1 MKPPRI
7 VITATDTDVGKT
19 MFAAALCAASGAAYW
34 KPVQSGLEEIDS
46 ETVGRLSGANILPEA
61 YRLTRPLS
69 PHRSAE
75 LDGVTIDPA
84 RLAPPDVEGPLVIEG
99 AGGVLV
105 PLSRDILFAE
115 MFARWQIPVVLCAR
129 TTLGTINHS
138 LLSIDALR
146 ARAVPIRGIAFIG
159 DANADN
165 ERTICDFGAVKRLGR
180 LPMLNAPD
188 RISLRDAFLQNFHL
202 EDFGL

>member
-1 MKPPRI
+1 MSAPRV
-7 VITATDTDVGKT
+7 VITATDTGVGKT
-19 MFAAALCAASGAAYW
+19 MFAAALCAASGADYW

-46 ETVGRLSGANILPEA
+46 DTVERLSGAHVLPEA
-61 YRLTRPLS
+61 YRLTQPLS

-84 RLAPPDVEGPLVIEG
+84 RLELPDVARPLVIEG

-105 PLSRDILFAE
+105 PLRRDVLFVE
-115 MFARWQIPVVLCAR
+115 MFARWRIPVVLCAR

-138 LLSIDALR
+138 LLSIEALR
-146 ARAVPIRGIAFIG
+146 TRAVPIRGIAFVG

-180 LPMLNAPD
+180 LPMLDAPD
-188 RISLRDAFLQNFHL
+188 RMSLRDAFLHNFRL